1 MKEMFIYL
9 LAASLPF
16 IRSAFDRGKTVLSSA
31 RFIYFFSSCVVSLA
45 CFVNSWPFVQRPSL
59 RELARQVGN
68 VELC

>member
-1 MKEMFIYL
+1 MKETLIYF
-9 LAASLPF
+9 LAAGLPF

-31 RFIYFFSSCVVSLA
+31 RFFFYFTFCVVSLA

-59 RELARQVGN
+59 RELASQVDN

>member
-31 RFIYFFSSCVVSLA
+31 GFFFFFFLCGLA
-45 CFVNSWPFVQRPSL
+45 GLFC
-59 RELARQVGN
+59 
-68 VELC
+68 

>member
-1 MKEMFIYL
+1 MKELLIYL

-16 IRSAFDRGKTVLSSA
+16 IRSLFDRGKTVLSSA
-31 RFIYFFSSCVVSLA
+31 RVFFFSFCVVSLA
-45 CFVNSWPFVQRPSL
+45 CSVNSWPFVQRPSL